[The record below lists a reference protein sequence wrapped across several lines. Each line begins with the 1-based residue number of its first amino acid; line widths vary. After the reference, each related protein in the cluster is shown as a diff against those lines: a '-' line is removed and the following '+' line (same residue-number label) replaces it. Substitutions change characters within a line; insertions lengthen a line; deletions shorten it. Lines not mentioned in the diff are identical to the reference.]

1 MEFWFLGK
9 GFFFEED
16 FYFLKTRIGVL
27 VFGNTIFF
35 CKKIFIFKNKN
46 WSFGFWEHDF
56 FLKKIFIFNNKKII
70 SINHNFSAIY
80 K

>member
-9 GFFFEED
+9 GFFSEED

-35 CKKIFIFKNKN
+35 RKKIFIFKNKN

-56 FLKKIFIFNNKKII
+56 FFQKIFIFNNKKII